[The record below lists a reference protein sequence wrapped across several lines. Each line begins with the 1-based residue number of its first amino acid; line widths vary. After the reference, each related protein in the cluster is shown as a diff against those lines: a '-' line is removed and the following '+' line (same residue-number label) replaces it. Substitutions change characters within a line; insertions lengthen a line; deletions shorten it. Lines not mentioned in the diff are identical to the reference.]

1 MSFNLV
7 QNNVTNFKMQ
17 HLKFWDILNV
27 FISFEF
33 SYTEVLQMALKWL
46 IKYLI
51 PNLLC
56 QRMNIL

>member
-1 MSFNLV
+1 
-7 QNNVTNFKMQ
+7 MQ
-17 HLKFWDILNV
+17 HLKFCDILNV

-33 SYTEVLQMALKWL
+33 SYTEVLQMTLKWL